1 MSISM
6 YMYRAY
12 ISMVIVFRTY
22 GCTSFLSSF
31 NNESVMFVNR
41 EKKSYSLLLFGNR
54 ISCIIIYVMNNLVN
68 PRAWW
73 QCSRPIKITVLF
85 VGKCSPEKFHQVDS
99 ASAAGSLRRVTFMSC
114 AQNVKIICF
123 SVRTYFCSFNA
134 ETGLLEVALNRILG
148 LYR

>member
-1 MSISM
+1 MSISL
-6 YMYRAY
+6 YRAY

-54 ISCIIIYVMNNLVN
+54 ISCRPIIIYVMNNLVN

-73 QCSRPIKITVLF
+73 QCSIKITVSF
-85 VGKCSPEKFHQVDS
+85 VGRCLPGKFHQVDS
-99 ASAAGSLRRVTFMSC
+99 ASATGSLRRVTFMSC

-123 SVRTYFCSFNA
+123 SVQTYFRSFNA
-134 ETGLLEVALNRILG
+134 ETCLLEVALNRIQ
-148 LYR
+148 YR

>member
-41 EKKSYSLLLFGNR
+41 EKKKLYSCLEIEFRVGP
-54 ISCIIIYVMNNLVN
+54 IIIYVMNNLVN

-73 QCSRPIKITVLF
+73 QCSIKITVLF
-85 VGKCSPEKFHQVDS
+85 VGRCLPGKFHQVES
-99 ASAAGSLRRVTFMSC
+99 A
-114 AQNVKIICF
+114 
-123 SVRTYFCSFNA
+123 YFRSFNV
-134 ETGLLEVALNRILG
+134 ERCLLEVALNQI